1 MATPRYI
8 NTPVSDGGATQKS
21 IEDSFNRFLA
31 QRQQTQ
37 NFRQQLMAEERAAA
51 QRALADSKAEARR
64 MDDRRYAEERE
75 AERREYALGLRDE
88 EREFQKGI
96 REEER
101 QREDEKEESRRA
113 YQKDISDL
121 ARAEAAK
128 AAYVRAGGSVDDL
141 IKKMGLDSLSVDGLR
156 DKDGNIDDNI
166 LRINEETF
174 KIVKAEAEGQKID
187 QVKSALV
194 EMGVE
199 DSQMLRGEGESDEE
213 YRNSLLRLVHST
225 KIARGEEAVERQFN
239 LKQKQL
245 ALTLMSEEDYQKIL
259 NEGGTFGVNKRIEEI
274 SGQKV
279 KDNALAADRFTEF
292 AQYKESARRLGLQ
305 ISEEDFEKVGK
316 NLTDDKIYSDFR
328 NKVLEGRV
336 ASERAVYEKRKAE
349 TFIEIEGLIDSQKE
363 AESKNIL
370 SVYKMLQDPD
380 MRNDALKRGLITQE
394 MADSIAN
401 DPNPAARVK
410 SVVDTAVG
418 ISGKTDALMT
428 WANATRTAKI
438 NEEGE
443 GADTTVFR
451 YSQLK
456 RLTDLDNKLST
467 LDADFN
473 KFLNAPVPGDI
484 LRTPYSQF
492 DGMGVSLSPSQGGAS
507 VPVQPLGTG
516 QTPAAGGGQGPT
528 TISLPGLPP
537 NPDDANPE
545 ETVNPEGL
553 TDLGYTEAQVKAF
566 TEASELIGE
575 DKDWWKGL
583 QDPDVYLRKR
593 LATMR
598 LQLETDAYNT
608 GVKEE
613 GGEKIAPFG
622 ADRTPITQW
631 LGGGLKNLGGWALDK
646 TGLSDGGGVN
656 PSRRSKFYY
665 NKDYDTKALRRDVE
679 FEPEDRE
686 RLLKQYNEAKEAIG
700 NIDRILP
707 DFSAARPNQGSS
719 APAMPQGG
727 GSSMPVT
734 PRPKVGGGV
743 DGENLPYL
751 KPILS
756 SGEGLSIEDIDRRM
770 EELSRRMS
778 RDQPIEVLKGLSE
791 QMDNLARIKEN
802 RKNLQIT
809 PNPPRLQSGESLP
822 ELYSVESE
830 RAQYEADNELPGL
843 PVDYGLLASVDGG
856 SYSTSGDPL
865 QPVPFSEEA
874 NQRAEYLRD
883 NYLPAVD
890 SPAVREKMGEVVYQ
904 TLGTEMPP
912 ASDLRPPAYPP
923 EPLPPVV
930 EYQAP
935 LTDGEKLQQRMD
947 AEQQQQEEL
956 RAAYDTAIQE
966 ASRIEGGS
974 LPMAPGV
981 PAPSRPQVSSQNIPQ
996 VPVMPP
1002 DYPVSGPSLP
1012 APAVPKPVNPNVA
1025 PTGGTGRRGAGVM
1038 APAVPKPVNPN
1049 VALPAAPSV
1058 PKPMYPYAAPTG
1070 PLVTD
1075 QLPSPAGPP
1084 DDTDMLQ
1091 EAGVLL
1097 DGMSPRDIE
1106 YAIRVRML
1114 DLTSK
1119 GTQAEFETY
1128 YPVLQELLEKAMNN
1142 TLVIDP
1148 DKIPTVEPM
1157 PEPVVPALPG
1167 LPR

>member
-88 EREFQKGI
+88 EREFQKGL

-225 KIARGEEAVERQFN
+225 KIARGEEAVEREFN

-245 ALTLMSEEDYQKIL
+245 ALTLMPEEDYQKIL

-363 AESKNIL
+363 AQSKNIL

-401 DPNPAARVK
+401 DSNPAARVK
-410 SVVDTAVG
+410 SVVDKAVG

-528 TISLPGLPP
+528 TISLPGLPG

-553 TDLGYTEAQVKAF
+553 TDLGYTEAQLKAF
-566 TEASELIGE
+566 TEASELLGE
-575 DKDWWKGL
+575 DKDWWRGL
-583 QDPDVYLRKR
+583 QDPDVYLQKR
-593 LATMR
+593 LATAR

-608 GVKEE
+608 GVR
-613 GGEKIAPFG
+613 EKDGKKIVPFG
-622 ADRTPITQW
+622 ADRATIRDW
-631 LGGGLKNLGGWALDK
+631 VGGGVMSLIGKGLDK
-646 TGLSDGGGVN
+646 TGLRDGGIVN
-656 PSRRSKFYY
+656 KSVRRKFYY
-665 NKDYDTKALRRDVE
+665 DKDYDTKALRRDVE

-686 RLLKQYNEAKEAIG
+686 RLLNEYNEAKEAIQG
-700 NIDRILP
+700 IDGILKGI
-707 DFSAARPNQGSS
+707 STVRTNQGSP
-719 APAMPQGG
+719 APEMPQGG
-727 GSSMPVT
+727 GSL
-734 PRPKVGGGV
+734 PRPPAPAIPPRPP
-743 DGENLPYL
+743 DPA
-751 KPILS
+751 I
-756 SGEGLSIEDIDRRM
+756 I
-770 EELSRRMS
+770 
-778 RDQPIEVLKGLSE
+778 
-791 QMDNLARIKEN
+791 
-802 RKNLQIT
+802 

-956 RAAYDTAIQE
+956 RAAYDAAIQE

-981 PAPSRPQVSSQNIPQ
+981 PAPSRPQVASQNIPQ

-1038 APAVPKPVNPN
+1038 APAVPKPMNPN

-1167 LPR
+1167 IPR